1 MKFSLSRFS
10 GATIH
15 CGFSNRKLLIPFS
28 RKNQNVYFYENV
40 YDRIFYIFSRQF
52 IVTLTIQ
59 SNNIFYVKKH
69 TFEPFLTKDHS
80 LIKNNIYYKIFLISG
95 YIFKAS
101 PFGVP
106 RFS

>member
-10 GATIH
+10 GVTMH

-69 TFEPFLTKDHS
+69 TFEHFFNQRPQLK
-80 LIKNNIYYKIFLISG
+80 KNNIYYKIFLIFG
-95 YIFKAS
+95 YIFKA
-101 PFGVP
+101 
-106 RFS
+106 